1 MAIAK
6 KIRLYVSESTGT
18 NKVSKYFR
26 IPLPSDTME
35 VNRTNNR
42 FKGLVRM
49 YAKVSADMF
58 YMGMVLKP
66 AKDATRL
73 NNDYDDALSQML
85 TPVIPEK
92 LMNDGEG
99 LIQLGSIYEH
109 GRGYDKTNF
118 LGDLNASTFDEGNE
132 ASLYGYANKKKNNV
146 FTVSIKSDSENDLS
160 TFVPSNWEEF
170 DTLDQVLADINTW
183 GNTPAESRGPL
194 FFGYE
199 KEDFLNAGAYG
210 LLDACSTLNVEDGTF
225 TDKTNIIPDVIVVP
239 PFNGSGEIT
248 VTAPNAAPYTTVRAI
263 PYKYT
268 VGYDF
273 ENSVVQEYTFTDGVA
288 TIPFNSANADNYDRL
303 VLAVSHDIIGNFT
316 VNSIKN

>member
-1 MAIAK
+1 MAIEK

-26 IPLPSDTME
+26 IPLPADTDNM
-35 VNRTNNR
+35 NRTTNR

-49 YAKVSADMF
+49 YAKVSADTF
-58 YMGMVLKP
+58 YIGMVLKP
-66 AKDATRL
+66 ALDAVRIVEG
-73 NNDYDDALSQML
+73 YDDQLARNL
-85 TPVIPEK
+85 TPNIPEK

-99 LIQLGSIYEH
+99 LIQFGSIYEH
-109 GRGYDKTNF
+109 GRGYDKINF
-118 LGDLNASTFDEGNE
+118 LGDLSESTLGEGNE
-132 ASLYGYANKKKNNV
+132 AQLYGYANKKKNNV

-160 TFVPSNWEEF
+160 QFVPSTWQEF
-170 DTLDQVLADINTW
+170 DTIDQVLSDINTW
-183 GNTPAESRGPL
+183 GTTPAESRGPL
-194 FFGYE
+194 FFSYD
-199 KEDFLNAGAYG
+199 KTDFVNAGTYG

-248 VTAPNAAPYTTVRAI
+248 VTAPSAAPYTTVRAI
-263 PYKYT
+263 PYKIT
-268 VGYDF
+268 SGHDF
-273 ENSVVQEYTFTDGVA
+273 DNAVVQEYTFTDGVA
-288 TIPFNSANADNYDRL
+288 TIPFNSTNADNYDRL